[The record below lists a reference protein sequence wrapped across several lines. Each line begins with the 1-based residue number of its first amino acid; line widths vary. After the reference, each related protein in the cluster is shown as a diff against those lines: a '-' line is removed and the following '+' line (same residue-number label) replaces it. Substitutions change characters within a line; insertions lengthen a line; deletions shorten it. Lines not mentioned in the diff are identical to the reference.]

1 MKFNNIPK
9 PSFWVLALVI
19 GSALTFLSQ
28 TPGWADSSGHGYG
41 HGKRHDAAKFIRHAL
56 MATEELG
63 ITDEQATRL
72 RAMKIAFK
80 KERISRKAEVDLAKV
95 DLHALLHDDLGTMAQ
110 IEAAVNKVYTLKAG
124 LRVASIKDRREAKAV
139 LTPEQ
144 RKKMKAMQRHRME
157 EVGQEHHRERGH
169 R

>member
-9 PSFWVLALVI
+9 ASFWVLALVI

-28 TPGWADSSGHGYG
+28 TPGWADSRERGYG

-56 MATEELG
+56 MAKEELA
-63 ITDEQATRL
+63 ITDKQATRL

-80 KERISRKAEVDLAKV
+80 KERITRKAEVDLAKV
-95 DLHALLHDDLGTMAQ
+95 DLHALLHADQAAMAQ

-124 LRVASIKDRREAKAV
+124 LRVASIKARREAKAA

-144 RKKMKAMQRHRME
+144 QKKMKAMHRRRMRE
-157 EVGQEHHRERGH
+157 MGRDHQRERGH

>member
-9 PSFWVLALVI
+9 ASFWLLALVI

-28 TPGWADSSGHGYG
+28 TPGWADSRGYG
-41 HGKRHDAAKFIRHAL
+41 YGKRHDAAKFIRHAL
-56 MATEELG
+56 MAKEELA

-80 KERISRKAEVDLAKV
+80 KERITRKAEVDLAKV
-95 DLHALLHDDLGTMAQ
+95 DLHALLHDDQATMAQ

-124 LRVASIKDRREAKAV
+124 LRVASIKARREAKGV
-139 LTPEQ
+139 LTPDQ
-144 RKKMKAMQRHRME
+144 QKKMKAMHRHRMRE
-157 EVGQEHHRERGH
+157 MGREHQRERGH

>member
-9 PSFWVLALVI
+9 ASFWVLALVI

-28 TPGWADSSGHGYG
+28 TPGWADSRGHGYG

-56 MATEELG
+56 MAKEELG

-95 DLHALLHDDLGTMAQ
+95 DLHALLHGDQATMAQ

-124 LRVASIKDRREAKAV
+124 LRVASIKARREAKAV

-144 RKKMKAMQRHRME
+144 QKKMKAMHRHRMRE
-157 EVGQEHHRERGH
+157 MGREHQRERGH

>member
-9 PSFWVLALVI
+9 ASFWVLALVI

-28 TPGWADSSGHGYG
+28 TASWADSREHGYG

-56 MATEELG
+56 MAKEELG
-63 ITDEQATRL
+63 ITDKQATRL

-95 DLHALLHDDLGTMAQ
+95 DLHALLHDDQATMAQ

-124 LRVASIKDRREAKAV
+124 LRVASIKARREAKAA

-144 RKKMKAMQRHRME
+144 QKKMKAMPRHRMRE
-157 EVGQEHHRERGH
+157 MGREHQRERGH

>member
-9 PSFWVLALVI
+9 ASFWVLALVI

-28 TPGWADSSGHGYG
+28 TPGWADSREHG

-56 MATEELG
+56 MAKEELG
-63 ITDEQATRL
+63 ITDKQATRL

-80 KERISRKAEVDLAKV
+80 KERITRKAEVDLAKV
-95 DLHALLHDDLGTMAQ
+95 DLHALLHDDQATMAQ
-110 IEAAVNKVYTLKAG
+110 IEAAVNKVYTLKAS
-124 LRVASIKDRREAKAV
+124 LRVASIKARREAKAV

-144 RKKMKAMQRHRME
+144 RKKMKATHRKKMRE
-157 EVGQEHHRERGH
+157 MGREHHRERGH